1 MKVKNWSKK
10 LVLNQLESSKKI
22 RSNGRGRLEITS
34 PMKTQMKTNLLKEL
48 SLKRKTPWRKRISSI
63 SKILSQTQKRV
74 VKKAFS
80 QSYMSN
86 HEESPVLMPLT
97 IKNDEFPERYQHLR
111 PRSITMCDRA
121 ELRNILNARLRQ
133 KIFERSMAAVIME
146 AERELYLETNNNNN
160 NESVYVKIY
169 REPVM
174 VMDMD
179 EATRETVEEDN
190 YMVMS
195 RKK

>member
-1 MKVKNWSKK
+1 MKVKHWSKK

-22 RSNGRGRLEITS
+22 RSNDRGRLEITS
-34 PMKTQMKTNLLKEL
+34 AIKTPLKTNLLKDL
-48 SLKRKTPWRKRISSI
+48 SLKSKTPWRKRISSI
-63 SKILSQTQKRV
+63 SKVLSQTQKQV

-97 IKNDEFPERYQHLR
+97 IKNEEFPERYQHLR

-146 AERELYLETNNNNN
+146 AERELYLETNNNN
-160 NESVYVKIY
+160 ESVYVKIY

-174 VMDMD
+174 VMARD